1 MRSEGFRPMEKQMEV
16 IGAMRDPMNRIDR
29 LLWEESNVRD
39 IEKLKSRGSIF
50 AKALW
55 TAFLVGMFALLTTR
69 PWPPSFYEARVQTSN
84 AKWDAVRSAA
94 SAKISGEDKVR
105 PSRKVDESMTT
116 PEPGDLP

>member
-1 MRSEGFRPMEKQMEV
+1 MEV
-16 IGAMRDPMNRIDR
+16 NAAMRDPMNRIDR

-55 TAFLVGMFALLTTR
+55 IAFLVGMFALLTVR

-94 SAKISGEDKVR
+94 AAKSGEVTAR
-105 PSRKVDESMTT
+105 PSRKADESMTM
-116 PEPGDLP
+116 PEPGDLPEATR

>member
-1 MRSEGFRPMEKQMEV
+1 MEV
-16 IGAMRDPMNRIDR
+16 IGEMRDPMNRIDR

-55 TAFLVGMFALLTTR
+55 IAFLVGMFALLTAR

-84 AKWDAVRSAA
+84 AKWEAVRAAA
-94 SAKISGEDKVR
+94 STKASGEDKAR

>member
-1 MRSEGFRPMEKQMEV
+1 MEV
-16 IGAMRDPMNRIDR
+16 ITAMRDPMNRIDR
-29 LLWEESNVRD
+29 LLWEETNIRD

-55 TAFLVGMFALLTTR
+55 IAFLAGMFALLMVR

-94 SAKISGEDKVR
+94 AGKSANDFKARASH
-105 PSRKVDESMTT
+105 ESDAAMTT
-116 PEPGDLP
+116 PEPGDLPEATH